1 MDLADDLTDSHPLR
15 SPYPDRG
22 HRSDLAAVIWVKAVL
37 PGWCRLPGHL
47 THSRHPAASPGAVRK
62 PRPHGLPLLQRP
74 IRPTDPVV
82 ASNRT
87 NTPFVMP
94 QVNTGAAPCQPCTP
108 PWPSCEHQPHRP

>member
-47 THSRHPAASPGAVRK
+47 
-62 PRPHGLPLLQRP
+62 
-74 IRPTDPVV
+74 
-82 ASNRT
+82 
-87 NTPFVMP
+87 
-94 QVNTGAAPCQPCTP
+94 
-108 PWPSCEHQPHRP
+108 